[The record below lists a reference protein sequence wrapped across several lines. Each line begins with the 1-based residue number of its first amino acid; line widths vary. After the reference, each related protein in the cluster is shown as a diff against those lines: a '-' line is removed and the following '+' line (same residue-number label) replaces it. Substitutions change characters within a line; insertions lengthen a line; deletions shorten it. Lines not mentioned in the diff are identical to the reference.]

1 MEQPLI
7 VGKRAY
13 SAIEADK
20 AARHVPEDAAAM
32 TFAPQAMLASVDKK
46 LSLLLKAQGIS
57 VEKEVTQ

>member
-7 VGKRAY
+7 AGKRTY
-13 SAIEADK
+13 SAVEASE
-20 AARHVPEDAAAM
+20 AVPHVPEDAEAM